1 MIKKKQRLIVL
12 FTSDVIYKKLKGWFK
27 RQQICWQDFFLN

>member
-12 FTSDVIYKKLKGWFK
+12 FTSDVIYKKAGLSANRFVGK
-27 RQQICWQDFFLN
+27 IFF